1 MSFAA
6 VGRLLRTIRHLRP
19 RQIGWQVVHRLRRNR
34 FGPRRAPV
42 PERMPEI
49 RWADEVILPPPPAA
63 GAHDRATLL
72 AGSVTFQNRTEA
84 MGFPP
89 DWGVTGLPLLWRY
102 HLHYHDFLWCLGFAD
117 ARMAALHWIEHHGPG
132 RGQVGWEPYPT
143 SLRLANWCALFL
155 GRHREQTLAD
165 PVLAANLWSSVRA
178 QANHLQRRL
187 EWHLLGNHLFENG
200 VALAL
205 AGSCF
210 AHLDAES
217 WLRTGIR
224 VLDRELPEQVL
235 ADGGHFERS
244 PMYQQRI
251 LHGLRLLAST
261 MNGDLGNLVRPYVDR
276 AESALAALRHPDG
289 GIALMNDSA
298 FEDASL
304 AENPVRYDAAEPP
317 AGPFAL
323 ADSGYYGERTSE
335 GHYVVCDAGPIGPD
349 YQPGHAHAD
358 LLSFEL
364 SLRSARVVVD
374 SGVSTYEAGAMRAY
388 CRSTRAHNTVEIE
401 GQNQVEVWSAFRVGR
416 RCAPRDV
423 DWQDL
428 PDGFR
433 LSARHDGYRHLPGRP
448 THARTFRW
456 HSGGQLDIA
465 DSVDSTRP
473 VRSVARVHLHP
484 DCRIERLGG
493 NACAIGT
500 PEGMV
505 GISWSGWAEVGED
518 ESVYCP
524 HFGVEVPNPCL
535 RFSSAVAR
543 LRAAVRIA
551 VQ

>member
-1 MSFAA
+1 MGS
-6 VGRLLRTIRHLRP
+6 
-19 RQIGWQVVHRLRRNR
+19 QVVHRLRRNR
-34 FGPRRAPV
+34 SGPRRAPV

-49 RWADEVILPPPPAA
+49 RWADDVSVTALPAA
-63 GAHDRATLL
+63 GAHDGAELL

-84 MGFPP
+84 LGFPP
-89 DWGVTGLPLLWRY
+89 DWGVTAPPLLWRY
-102 HLHYHDFLWCLGFAD
+102 HLHYHDFLWSLEFAD
-117 ARMAALHWIEHHGPG
+117 ARRAALHWIEHHRPG

-155 GRHREQTLAD
+155 GRHRERTLAD
-165 PVLAANLWSSVRA
+165 PMFASNLWSSVRA

-210 AHLDAES
+210 AHPDAGA
-217 WLRTGIR
+217 WLRTGIK
-224 VLDRELPEQVL
+224 VLERELPEQVL

-251 LHGLRLLAST
+251 LHGLRLLACT
-261 MNGDLGNLVRPYVDR
+261 RDADLRKLVGPYVER
-276 AESALAALRHPDG
+276 AEKALASLCHPDG
-289 GIALMNDSA
+289 GIALLNDSA
-298 FEDASL
+298 LEGASHPEDS
-304 AENPVRYDAAEPP
+304 RYADAGPP

-323 ADSGYYGERTSE
+323 ADSGYYGARTE
-335 GHYVVCDAGPIGPD
+335 DGHYVVCDAGPIGPD
-349 YQPGHAHAD
+349 YQPGHGHAD

-364 SLRSARVVVD
+364 SLRGARVVAD
-374 SGVSTYEAGAMRAY
+374 SGVSTYEPGAMRDY

-401 GQNQVEVWSAFRVGR
+401 GQNQIELWAAFRVGR

-423 DWQDL
+423 DWQEL

-433 LSARHDGYRHLPGRP
+433 LSARHDGYRRLPGRP

-456 HSGGQLDIA
+456 HAGGSLEVS
-465 DSVDSTRP
+465 DSVESTRP
-473 VRSVARVHLHP
+473 VRSVARVHFHP
-484 DCRIERLGG
+484 DCRIEELNGDVCTLCTPGG
-493 NACAIGT
+493 R
-500 PEGMV
+500 V
-505 GISWSGWAEVGED
+505 RVDWSGWTDVAEED
-518 ESVYCP
+518 SVHCP
-524 HFGVEVPNPCL
+524 RFGVEIPNPCL
-535 RFSSAVAR
+535 RFSSAVAS